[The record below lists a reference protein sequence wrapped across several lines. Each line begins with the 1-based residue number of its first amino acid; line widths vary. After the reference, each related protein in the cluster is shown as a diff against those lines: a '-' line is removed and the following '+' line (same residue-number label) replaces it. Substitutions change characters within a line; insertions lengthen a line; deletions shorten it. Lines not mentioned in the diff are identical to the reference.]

1 MTLPD
6 FEVERDEDDDFCEE
20 DEEDLDDDL
29 DFTLFVE
36 APRDELFEELLLMDL
51 TPDINLRT
59 LLRVERDFGGLDFL
73 APLFMLLLTFE
84 DEE

>member
-1 MTLPD
+1 LTLLD

-20 DEEDLDDDL
+20 DEEDLDDDP